1 MDIHF
6 NPKYISKASAHWI
19 VRRKTNQSIFARYK
33 LMYMS
38 GDPDAE
44 LTADVIDKLTREE
57 VPVTETKSDSNTMI
71 SIGNFTTND
80 LENIVKYDLY
90 LRVVIKTHKIG
101 PTARSIVVTD
111 TDNIILIKGSLLEQI
126 LLDNDPNDRE
136 LVSMTDDKRVI
147 ARYPASTTIL

>member
-6 NPKYISKASAHWI
+6 NPKYINKASAHWI
-19 VRRKTNQSIFARYK
+19 VRRKTNQSTFARYK
-33 LMYMS
+33 LMCMS
-38 GDPDAE
+38 GDPDAG
-44 LTADVIDKLTREE
+44 LTAEVIDQLTREE
-57 VPVTETKSDSNTMI
+57 VPVTETKSDSNMMI

-90 LRVVIKTHKIG
+90 LRVVIKAHKIG
-101 PTARSIVVTD
+101 PTARSIIVID

-136 LVSMTDDKRVI
+136 LISMTDDKHVI
-147 ARYPASTTIL
+147 ARYPTSTTIL